1 MIGNYQQP
9 YRNSGDFFR
18 NLFLGNNVMSRLILI
33 NTAVYLLVTVIK
45 LFSWLF
51 GFHHTGIVPIS
62 ILGEWL
68 ALPSN
73 LSVLAVRP
81 WTIFTYMFLHEGF
94 WHLLFNMIVLY
105 FGSVIFLE
113 YLSQK
118 KLLWTYLMGGL
129 AGALFFV
136 LAFNV
141 FPVFN
146 NVKQVA
152 VALGASASVLAII
165 VAIAT
170 YVPDYS
176 VNLFL
181 IGRVK
186 LKYLAIIFVALD
198 ILSIQSDNP
207 GGHIA
212 HLGGALWGFV
222 YVLSLKKGTD
232 YYGFLYS
239 IHLPRFD
246 FFKTGKYR
254 RFDTSRPESGR
265 PLNDEE
271 YNKRRA
277 ATQEEI
283 DHILDKIAK
292 SGYAS
297 LSKAEK
303 ELLFKSSQKN

>member
-1 MIGNYQQP
+1 MIGNYEQP
-9 YRNSGDFFR
+9 YRNTGDFLKQ
-18 NLFLGNNVMSRLILI
+18 LFFGKNILSRLILI
-33 NTAVYLLVTVIK
+33 NTVVYLLVTVVK

-51 GFHHTGIVPIS
+51 GIHPAGVVPLS
-62 ILGEWL
+62 FVGEWM

-81 WTIFTYMFLHEGF
+81 WTVFTYMFLHEGF
-94 WHLLFNMIVLY
+94 WHLFFNMIILY

-118 KLLWTYLMGGL
+118 KLLWTYLSGGL

-136 LAFNV
+136 LAFNI
-141 FPVFN
+141 FPVFD
-146 NVKQVA
+146 NVKQMA

-165 VAIAT
+165 IAIAT
-170 YVPDYS
+170 YIPDYR

-181 IGRVK
+181 LGRIK

-198 ILSIQSDNP
+198 ILSIQSNNP

-222 YVLSLKKGTD
+222 YALSLKKGTD
-232 YYGFLYS
+232 FYGFLYN
-239 IHLPRFD
+239 IRLPRFD
-246 FFKTGKYR
+246 FLKTEKYR
-254 RFDTSRPESGR
+254 KFDTTRPDSGR

-277 ATQEEI
+277 ASQEEI

-303 ELLFKSSQKN
+303 ELLFKSSHKN